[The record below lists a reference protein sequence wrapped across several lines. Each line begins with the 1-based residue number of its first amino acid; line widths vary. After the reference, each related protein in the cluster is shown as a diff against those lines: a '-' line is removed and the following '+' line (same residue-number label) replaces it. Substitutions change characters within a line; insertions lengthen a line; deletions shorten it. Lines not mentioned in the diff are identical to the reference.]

1 MMYQNEAA
9 KLFQDEIREKKKAAN
24 GVHHKT
30 GKRGYVGKMLF
41 PTDFMKRSEKM
52 KYRKGGKVVISNMY
66 DEILPVDEF
75 RELENHEKRNRMQ
88 YWRNTFTNAEI
99 MRSMGIGSALF
110 YEFVNELNL
119 PRARRVRKKRTGASK
134 NEKKVTAAENVPEA
148 AEVAVQPA
156 VQQIIIDG
164 LHLAFNGTYKAE
176 KIQKQLGKIIALLN
190 GESDDFVIE
199 LKVMQTA
206 SKDE

>member
-1 MMYQNEAA
+1 MYQNEAA
-9 KLFQDEIREKKKAAN
+9 KLFQEEIREKKKAAN

-66 DEILPVDEF
+66 DEILPFDEF
-75 RELENHEKRNRMQ
+75 KKFENHEKRNRLQ
-88 YWRNTFTNAEI
+88 YWRTTYNNKEI
-99 MRSMGIGSALF
+99 MRGMGIGSVQF
-110 YEFVNELNL
+110 YEIVKELDL
-119 PRARRVRKKRTGASK
+119 PRAPRVRKKRTGASK
-134 NEKKVTAAENVPEA
+134 NEKQATAAEIVPEA
-148 AEVAVQPA
+148 AEAAVQPA

-164 LHLAFNGTYKAE
+164 LHLVFNGTYKAE

-199 LKVMQTA
+199 LQVMQKA

>member
-1 MMYQNEAA
+1 MYSNDAA
-9 KLFQDEIREKKKAAN
+9 KLFQDEIREKKKTAS

-75 RELENHEKRNRMQ
+75 KKLETYEKRNRLQ
-88 YWRNTFTNAEI
+88 YWRNTFPNKEI
-99 MRSMGIGSALF
+99 MSSMGIGSVQF
-110 YEFVNELNL
+110 YEFVKELEL
-119 PRARRVRKKRTGASK
+119 PPARRVRKKRTGASK
-134 NEKKVTAAENVPEA
+134 NKKKITTAEIVPEA

-164 LHLAFNGTYKAE
+164 LHLVFNGTYKAE
-176 KIQKQLGKIIALLN
+176 KIQKQLGKVIALLDDEN
-190 GESDDFVIE
+190 DDFFIE
-199 LKVMQTA
+199 LQVMQKA